1 MAPRVCPETEEF
13 VTVLQEVWRLIAC
26 MNSQAILFRSVVDLE
41 SRVLATLPL
50 EDDF

>member
-1 MAPRVCPETEEF
+1 MAPRVFPETEGILTIYEF
-13 VTVLQEVWRLIAC
+13 L
-26 MNSQAILFRSVVDLE
+26 SYLFRSVVDLE